1 MEIQKENYLNHRLVI
16 DKKLRHQLTL
26 IVGMIIVYVIFNV
39 FLNERLLT
47 LGNLKIILAH
57 TVFPALVAWGMSF
70 FFTTGIVDLSV
81 GANIILS
88 ANLGCLLATKYNMGM
103 AGLIIGAIVAS
114 VIMEQ
119 LTVRCTVTLGIPSW
133 IAGLGMALI
142 YEAIL
147 ANYTSSNQIMGIIL
161 DDKFKTLGNMP
172 GIAIVFVVAF
182 IIAYILFNRTK
193 IGMNIRAVGANENVA
208 ASMGINK
215 NKTIII
221 GALIGGIFIGAAA
234 LIQISYAGRID
245 STTGLGSLNMI
256 FQALACVLLS
266 GSLESIFSMPVSIL
280 ICSFFVMSIFNILTL
295 FGVPS
300 GTGQEIFLGVI
311 MIVCGI
317 LSHLKYKGVVK

>member
-1 MEIQKENYLNHRLVI
+1 VEIQKENYLNHRLVI
-16 DKKLRHQLTL
+16 DKKLRSQLVL

-47 LGNLKIILAH
+47 LSNLKIILAH

-88 ANLGCLLATKYNMGM
+88 ANVGCLLATKYNMGM
-103 AGLIIGAIVAS
+103 AGLIIGAIAAS
-114 VIMEQ
+114 IIMEQ
-119 LTVRCTVTLGIPSW
+119 LTIQCTVTLGIPSW
-133 IAGLGMALI
+133 IAGLGMALV

-182 IIAYILFNRTK
+182 AIAYILFNRTT
-193 IGMNIRAVGANENVA
+193 IGMNIKAVGVNENVA

-215 NKTIII
+215 KKTIII
-221 GALIGGIFIGAAA
+221 GALIGGVFIGAAA

-311 MIVCGI
+311 MVVCGI

>member
-16 DKKLRHQLTL
+16 DKKLRSQLVL

-47 LGNLKIILAH
+47 LSNLKIILAH

-88 ANLGCLLATKYNMGM
+88 ANVGCLLATKYNMGM
-103 AGLIIGAIVAS
+103 AGLIIGAIAAS
-114 VIMEQ
+114 IIMEQ
-119 LTVRCTVTLGIPSW
+119 LTIQCTVTLGIPSW
-133 IAGLGMALI
+133 IAGLGMALV

-182 IIAYILFNRTK
+182 AIAYILFNRTT
-193 IGMNIRAVGANENVA
+193 IGMNIKAVGVNENVA

-215 NKTIII
+215 KKTIII
-221 GALIGGIFIGAAA
+221 GALIGGVFIGAAA

-311 MIVCGI
+311 MVVCGI